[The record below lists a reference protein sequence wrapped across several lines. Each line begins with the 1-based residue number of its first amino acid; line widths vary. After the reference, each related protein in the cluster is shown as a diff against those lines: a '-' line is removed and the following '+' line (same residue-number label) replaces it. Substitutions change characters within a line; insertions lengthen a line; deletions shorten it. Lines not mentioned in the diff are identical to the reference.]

1 MKYIVSE
8 TKLLYLANV
17 AQPDVVWKAAE
28 FLEAE
33 KFF

>member
-1 MKYIVSE
+1 MKYNVSE